1 MGNNTPDSKL
11 DETIKSTLNDYE
23 AQYDPSDWARM
34 ETMLDAAPKAVSF
47 KWSHALT
54 VLIAV
59 VVLGGGY
66 ALINYLG
73 KSKPAETENETPA
86 APVVEPPAQKKNI
99 VTPPPVTAKK
109 PVPETTAVTVQKPIV
124 IPPAA
129 DPKTKPATQTAVK
142 EEIKKDKKKTDKTK
156 PTGPVIEPND
166 KMMIMGNEPIFG
178 DMLDS
183 SKGIIGETKEKEET
197 KKAAKAKKNNPAGWD
212 QFMLPNV
219 NVDSIRKNRAR
230 RDSLKNNND

>member
-86 APVVEPPAQKKNI
+86 ATVLEPPAQKKNI
-99 VTPPPVTAKK
+99 VT
-109 PVPETTAVTVQKPIV
+109 
-124 IPPAA
+124 
-129 DPKTKPATQTAVK
+129 
-142 EEIKKDKKKTDKTK
+142 
-156 PTGPVIEPND
+156 
-166 KMMIMGNEPIFG
+166 
-178 DMLDS
+178 
-183 SKGIIGETKEKEET
+183 
-197 KKAAKAKKNNPAGWD
+197 
-212 QFMLPNV
+212 
-219 NVDSIRKNRAR
+219 
-230 RDSLKNNND
+230 